1 MFLKV
6 NILSA
11 LGACHVTVI
20 GWMIDKYKFE
30 NATHCHDFDTTILGL
45 LILVAPIQ
53 KILLKTFCQ
62 LP

>member
-30 NATHCHDFDTTILGL
+30 NATHCHDFDTS
-45 LILVAPIQ
+45 
-53 KILLKTFCQ
+53 FFS
-62 LP
+62 